1 MLELDPADLNW
12 IGVRFFDPC
21 GRVFR
26 YGSRYYRAVYP
37 RAADSVRSL
46 AELGITE
53 SLAERGLM
61 PALKPAPFGVKGYGF
76 VVESETASFEVAPA
90 EWPLKMLIDAAV
102 GYCEIN
108 LELVRHQLGLCDGHL
123 GNCVQSGDARPVWV
137 DLGSIVSVT
146 SSDLRGVSEFCECL
160 LHPLLLLQRGVPGR
174 VIRALIRHG
183 GLNAAECAALGVN
196 PPVLQGNRAD
206 LFRQLR
212 DLASSLSISHVETLW
227 GQYENT
233 DDFAAR
239 LTPEA
244 LTGLATPAGQNRIAL
259 IFALLGQYQP
269 MRVVDIGANAGF
281 FSLLANKANAAVL
294 AMDNDEI
301 AIEKFYG
308 YLRANPGHGNVQVAV
323 RDVFA
328 KEGMPRAD
336 CALALALT
344 HHLSITHKFPFAF
357 IAKTLA
363 GFTSN
368 LLITEFMPDGLGR
381 NEPSP
386 NPLPDG
392 YCLDGFLTALRGRFR
407 FVETIPY
414 PYPADFS
421 KRTLIFC
428 RGSLG

>member
-1 MLELDPADLNW
+1 ML
-12 IGVRFFDPC
+12 
-21 GRVFR
+21 
-26 YGSRYYRAVYP
+26 
-37 RAADSVRSL
+37 
-46 AELGITE
+46 
-53 SLAERGLM
+53 
-61 PALKPAPFGVKGYGF
+61 
-76 VVESETASFEVAPA
+76 ESETASFEVAPA

-108 LELVRHQLGLCDGHL
+108 LELDRHQLGLCDGHL
-123 GNCVQSGDARPVWV
+123 GNCVQSGEARPVWV

-174 VIRALIRHG
+174 VIR
-183 GLNAAECAALGVN
+183 
-196 PPVLQGNRAD
+196 
-206 LFRQLR
+206 
-212 DLASSLSISHVETLW
+212 
-227 GQYENT
+227 
-233 DDFAAR
+233 
-239 LTPEA
+239 
-244 LTGLATPAGQNRIAL
+244 
-259 IFALLGQYQP
+259 
-269 MRVVDIGANAGF
+269 
-281 FSLLANKANAAVL
+281 
-294 AMDNDEI
+294 
-301 AIEKFYG
+301 
-308 YLRANPGHGNVQVAV
+308 
-323 RDVFA
+323 
-328 KEGMPRAD
+328 
-336 CALALALT
+336 ALALALT